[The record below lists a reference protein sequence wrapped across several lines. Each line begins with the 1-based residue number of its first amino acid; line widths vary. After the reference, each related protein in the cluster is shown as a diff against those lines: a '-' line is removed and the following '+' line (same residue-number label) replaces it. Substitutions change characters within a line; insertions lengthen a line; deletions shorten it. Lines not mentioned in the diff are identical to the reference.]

1 MNLSVP
7 RVARRLRSRAT
18 RCKKK
23 HRAHGEKLPKVGKIL
38 NAVFPE
44 GLQIKGEH
52 KFSEIVI
59 LVRILDKVLR
69 GTNLRFKNGRQRV
82 KNERVQDTLEDLGV
96 LSFTWAELIENNAKK
111 PSKRISL
118 RKLKELKRHR
128 SENKR

>member
-23 HRAHGEKLPKVGKIL
+23 HRAQGEKLPKVVKIL
-38 NAVFPE
+38 IAVCPE

-82 KNERVQDTLEDLGV
+82 KNERVQDTLDDLGV

-128 SENKR
+128 IENKR